1 MAGFETR
8 RLRAVPWH
16 FCEQECQPAGAGD
29 TGEEE
34 SAAQQERHDGE
45 PATDEQCE
53 DRADCRQ
60 RTDDDLDLAHQGQ
73 NIAFSSIDGEPRIDP
88 CLCAT
93 FHQNAV
99 EAAAALESL
108 NGLLGPGACLAKDID
123 GLARL
128 VPLQKGFDVQVIQG
142 DEPCA
147 GNMGIDKFRRCA
159 NIEQLKE
166 LTG

>member
-1 MAGFETR
+1 MPQVPVIPAKRSPQPSKNGTTANQRLTSSVRTEPIADSVPTTIWTWRIKGRTSLFPRLTESPASIHACVPPSTR
-8 RLRAVPWH
+8 
-16 FCEQECQPAGAGD
+16 
-29 TGEEE
+29 
-34 SAAQQERHDGE
+34 
-45 PATDEQCE
+45 
-53 DRADCRQ
+53 
-60 RTDDDLDLAHQGQ
+60 
-73 NIAFSSIDGEPRIDP
+73 
-88 CLCAT
+88 
-93 FHQNAV
+93 NAV

-159 NIEQLKE
+159 NIEQFH
-166 LTG
+166 GAAG